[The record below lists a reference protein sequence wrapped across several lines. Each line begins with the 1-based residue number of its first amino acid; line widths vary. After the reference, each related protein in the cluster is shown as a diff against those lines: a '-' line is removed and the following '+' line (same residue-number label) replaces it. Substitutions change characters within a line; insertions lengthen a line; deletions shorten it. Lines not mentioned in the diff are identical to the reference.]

1 MLGGYGRIPVKRLA
15 VLELEQTRLT
25 LGFSAGFGRVSARYL
40 WCEPV
45 SVFPQDVKE
54 VFAARMSLRYFGV
67 RSAIG
72 LRPTGRPPSYF
83 MPPRGSRALILTVIE
98 AAGFKVE
105 WSEKR
110 FSVS

>member
-1 MLGGYGRIPVKRLA
+1 MLGGYGRIPVNRLA

-25 LGFSAGFGRVSARYL
+25 LGFSAGIGRLSALYVA
-40 WCEPV
+40 CEPV
-45 SVFPQDVKE
+45 NVLPPDVEE
-54 VFAARMSLRYFGV
+54 VFAARMGLRYFGV

-83 MPPRGSRALILTVIE
+83 MPHRGTRAQILTAIE

-105 WSEKR
+105 WREKR
-110 FSVS
+110 FSFA